1 MANDVKHFLPATLP
15 SVYLLVRCLFT
26 SFAHFKNWVIG
37 KSSEESE
44 IHSYLQAEFY
54 RCCRRQTPESW
65 RRDVISHSIS
75 LMSVSSFLTLEPSS
89 AGWHSDLGVCW
100 LPMPGVPVGESYSEL
115 PANLPDLC
123 PEGPLSSVH
132 LPEWACPPL
141 EEGELCLL
149 RLFAVQTTLKDSP
162 EQEAASMLVYRTRET

>member
-1 MANDVKHFLPATLP
+1 MMSSIF
-15 SVYLLVRCLFT
+15 YLLLCHLFIFCWGVY
-26 SFAHFKNWVIG
+26 SHLSPILKNWVIG

-54 RCCRRQTPESW
+54 RCCRRHETPESCW
-65 RRDVISHSIS
+65 RDFISHSIAS
-75 LMSVSSFLTLEPSS
+75 CLYQVFLPWEPSS
-89 AGWHSDLGVCW
+89 AGWHSDLGVSG
-100 LPMPGVPVGESYSEL
+100 LPMLGVTVEESYSEL

-123 PEGPLSSVH
+123 PEDPLSSVH
-132 LPEWACPPL
+132 LPEWTCPPL

-149 RLFAVQTTLKDSP
+149 RLFAVQTTLKGGP